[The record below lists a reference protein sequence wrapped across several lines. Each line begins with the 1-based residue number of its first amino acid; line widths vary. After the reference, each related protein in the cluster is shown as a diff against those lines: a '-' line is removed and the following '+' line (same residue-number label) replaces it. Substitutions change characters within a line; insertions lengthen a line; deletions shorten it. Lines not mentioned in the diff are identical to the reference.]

1 MTRLAVSFVLY
12 RTPAAEIDRAIEQ
25 VRASVP
31 DARVILV
38 DNSPEPIA
46 VTAIDGDAVRLLRPG
61 ANLGYGSGHNRAF
74 ALTADARYHAVLNT
88 DLTFGP
94 EVLPALMRFMD
105 ANADVGLTMPRVCYP
120 DGSIQHLC
128 RLLPHPLDIFGRGF
142 LGSSRW
148 TARRNERYEFRSW
161 TYDRAAQFPF
171 LSGCFMLLRREAL
184 DAIGGFDERF
194 FMYGEDVDLSRRMNA
209 AWRTMFVPTDPVA
222 HDYRSAGVGLRRHP
236 IKIRNMIRYFNK
248 WGWFHDRDRTRR
260 NAATIA
266 ALTGE
271 NTG

>member
-1 MTRLAVSFVLY
+1 
-12 RTPAAEIDRAIEQ
+12 
-25 VRASVP
+25 
-31 DARVILV
+31 
-38 DNSPEPIA
+38 
-46 VTAIDGDAVRLLRPG
+46 
-61 ANLGYGSGHNRAF
+61 
-74 ALTADARYHAVLNT
+74 
-88 DLTFGP
+88 
-94 EVLPALMRFMD
+94 
-105 ANADVGLTMPRVCYP
+105 
-120 DGSIQHLC
+120 
-128 RLLPHPLDIFGRGF
+128 
-142 LGSSRW
+142 
-148 TARRNERYEFRSW
+148 
-161 TYDRAAQFPF
+161 
-171 LSGCFMLLRREAL
+171 MLLRREAL